1 MGFTYIIYIHK
12 YDTRMYAGD
21 KIESNQHMFQEII
34 KLNGSIYEEYT
45 DDDDLTKVI
54 IKKNEYSNVIRY
66 LVLPFHR
73 FSKSYFT
80 IILSNEEITMKELT
94 DLIYNFYNKKELTL
108 LDLKNLDEDDVYDYI
123 SEITSDK
130 KENPQLVVNPINIMG
145 DKTFLEYISV
155 YNDNADDIQ
164 YMLHL
169 GS

>member
-1 MGFTYIIYIHK
+1 MKNF
-12 YDTRMYAGD
+12 YALNFD
-21 KIESNQHMFQEII
+21 EYPNEII
-34 KLNGSIYEEYT
+34 KLNGSIDEEYT
-45 DDDDLTKVI
+45 DDDLTKVI

-94 DLIYNFYNKKELTL
+94 DVIYDFYNKKELTL
-108 LDLKNLDEDDVYDYI
+108 LELKNLDEDDVYDYI

-155 YNDNADDIQ
+155 YNDNADDVQ